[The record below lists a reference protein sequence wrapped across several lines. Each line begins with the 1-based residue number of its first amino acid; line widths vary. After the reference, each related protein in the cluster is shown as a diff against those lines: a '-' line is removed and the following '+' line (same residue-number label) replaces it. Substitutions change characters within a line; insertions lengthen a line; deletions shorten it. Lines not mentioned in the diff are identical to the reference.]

1 MIDAISAILKQIY
14 EIASLIIKSIYDFG
28 MAIAN
33 DPVVIYITRTLIAEP
48 IIAAANFIGTVYLGA
63 YAFITNNAIKY
74 YLFMTY
80 LMPVIQYF
88 AGIFRSIRIL
98 FWVIYSN
105 AIQFV
110 LRFVFLWPFW
120 DAYKMIERTLLSIR
134 AFFLNEK
141 ILYALLLPFQAR
153 FLELYEI
160 LMAAYMNVTILFR
173 NDLTRYFLNVYFNQ
187 PL

>member
-1 MIDAISAILKQIY
+1 MIDAISAFLKQVY
-14 EIASLIIKSIYDFG
+14 EIASLILKQVYVIVFIIIKSIYDFG

-48 IIAAANFIGTVYLGA
+48 IIAAAKFIGTVYLGA

-88 AGIFRSIRIL
+88 VGIFRSIRIL
-98 FWVIYSN
+98 FWLVYSN

-120 DAYKMIERTLLSIR
+120 EAYKMIERTLLSIR
-134 AFFLNEK
+134 AFLKNDK
-141 ILYALLLPFQAR
+141 ILYALLLPF
-153 FLELYEI
+153 
-160 LMAAYMNVTILFR
+160 
-173 NDLTRYFLNVYFNQ
+173 
-187 PL
+187 